1 MSETNVGFMEKV
13 SKFTSNMNETNVGFM
28 GKASRLNLGH
38 QIEVHVMVILRR
50 RSKDV
55 AECTAC

>member
-13 SKFTSNMNETNVGFM
+13 PKFTSNMNETNVGFM
-28 GKASRLNLGH
+28 GKASRLNLEH

-50 RSKDV
+50 
-55 AECTAC
+55 